1 MGVGEFIIWIIVL
14 YIIFFIAKKTLR
26 LIEYNMRVNQDLK
39 KIQLHN
45 EDDNFDF
52 SKINNILK

>member
-14 YIIFFIAKKTLR
+14 YIIFFIAKKILR

>member
-39 KIQLHN
+39 KN
-45 EDDNFDF
+45 
-52 SKINNILK
+52 STS

>member
-45 EDDNFDF
+45 EEDNFDF

>member
-39 KIQLHN
+39 KNQLHN
-45 EDDNFDF
+45 EEDNFDF